1 MRKGNYRFRRPRCC
15 GAMMVSAYVRH
26 GSHSTAPGIEKI
38 GLYCTRCR
46 RFEIERPM
54 QPAFTEFA
62 RKFPVLKHVAT
73 ALKPYMNTVRGL
85 YFHGS
90 RVKGNHR
97 DDSDYDLLLITR
109 NKIGDDLKTG
119 LKEHNI
125 QIEVFTLSQAKK
137 QLDLTPSYLLT
148 VLRESVPLIG
158 AELREQLLRKKMNDI
173 ALQVELKDC
182 IKQLEYLKKMLSNR
196 PDDFI
201 KARIVHSAILRL
213 RQAYSI
219 KRLYHKDVPELS
231 TEFRKYFKG
240 NFQELY
246 ELYRIVRDMVHG
258 KGLNEDEIP
267 AGVRTL
273 KRNDLKKLISSVD
286 AYVKDVYNKLIKDYL
301 YNQKRMEKI

>member
-15 GAMMVSAYVRH
+15 GSMMVSAYIRH
-26 GSHSTAPGIEKI
+26 GRSAPGIEKV
-38 GLYCTRCR
+38 GLYCTRCK
-46 RFEIERPM
+46 RFEIEIPM
-54 QPAFTEFA
+54 HSAFTEFL
-62 RKFPVLKHVAT
+62 RKFPILRHVET

-90 RVKGNHR
+90 RARGDHR
-97 DDSDYDLLLITR
+97 EDSDYDLVLITHK
-109 NKIGDDLKTG
+109 KIDDKLKAE

-125 QIEVFTLSQAKK
+125 QVEVFTLSQLKK

-158 AELREQLLRKKMNDI
+158 AELREKLVRKKMNDI

-182 IKQLEYLKKMLSNR
+182 IRQLDYLKKMLNNE

-201 KARIVHSAILRL
+201 KARVIHSAILRL

-219 KRLYHKDVPELS
+219 KRLYYSDVPELS
-231 TEFRKYFKG
+231 LDFKYSEG
-240 NFQELY
+240 NFDEVY

-258 KGLNEDEIP
+258 DGLNEEDIP
-267 AGVRTL
+267 EKVRTL
-273 KRNDLKKLISSVD
+273 TKSELKKLISSVNS
-286 AYVKDVYNKLIKDYL
+286 YVKDVYEKIVGDYL
-301 YNQKRMEKI
+301 KKQGTT

>member
-26 GSHSTAPGIEKI
+26 GSHGKAPGIEKI

-54 QPAFTEFA
+54 QPVFNIYIE
-62 RKFPVLKHVAT
+62 KYPVLQYVIV

-109 NKIGDDLKTG
+109 NKIGDELKTE

-125 QIEVFTLSQAKK
+125 QVEVFTLSQAKK

-158 AELREQLLRKKMNDI
+158 AELREQLVRKKMNDI

-182 IKQLEYLKKMLSNR
+182 IKQVEYLKKMLNNE

-219 KRLYHKDVPELS
+219 KRLYYKDVPELAM
-231 TEFRKYFKG
+231 EFEGYSRG
-240 NFQELY
+240 NFNELY
-246 ELYRIVRDMVHG
+246 ELYRVVRDRVHN
-258 KGLNEDEIP
+258 KGLNDDEIP
-267 AGVRTL
+267 AGVRNLTRNEL
-273 KRNDLKKLISSVD
+273 KRLVSSVD
-286 AYVKDVYNKLIKDYL
+286 SYVKDVYKKLIGDYL
-301 YNQKRMEKI
+301 EKQKRMEKI

>member
-15 GAMMVSAYVRH
+15 GSMMVSAYIRH
-26 GSHSTAPGIEKI
+26 GRLAPGIEKV
-38 GLYCTRCR
+38 GLYCTRCK

-54 QPAFTEFA
+54 HSAFTEFVK
-62 RKFPVLKHVAT
+62 KFPILKHVET

-90 RVKGNHR
+90 RARGDHR
-97 DDSDYDLLLITR
+97 EDSDYDLVLITR
-109 NKIGDDLKTG
+109 KKIDDKLKTE

-125 QIEVFTLSQAKK
+125 QVEVFTLSQVKK

-158 AELREQLLRKKMNDI
+158 TELREKLVRKKMNDI

-182 IKQLEYLKKMLSNR
+182 IRQLEYLKKMLKNE

-201 KARIVHSAILRL
+201 KARVIHSAILRL

-219 KRLYHKDVPELS
+219 KRLYYSDVPELS
-231 TEFRKYFKG
+231 LDFKYSEG
-240 NFQELY
+240 NFDELY

-258 KGLNEDEIP
+258 DGLNEEELP
-267 AGVRTL
+267 EKVRTMT
-273 KRNDLKKLISSVD
+273 KSELKKLISSVNS
-286 AYVKDVYNKLIKDYL
+286 YVKEVYENIVGDYL
-301 YNQKRMEKI
+301 KKQGTP

>member
-1 MRKGNYRFRRPRCC
+1 MKKGNFRFRRPRCC
-15 GAMMVSAYVRH
+15 GSMMVSAYIRH
-26 GSHSTAPGIEKI
+26 GKAAPGIEKV
-38 GLYCTRCR
+38 GLYCPRCR

-54 QPAFTEFA
+54 QPAFTDFV
-62 RKFPVLKHVAT
+62 RKFPILKHVET

-90 RVKGNHR
+90 RARGDHR
-97 DDSDYDLLLITR
+97 ENSDYDLVLITR
-109 NKIGDDLKTG
+109 DKIGDELKTE

-125 QIEVFTLSQAKK
+125 QVEVFTLSQVKK

-158 AELREQLLRKKMNDI
+158 AELREKLVKKKMNDI

-182 IKQLEYLKKMLSNR
+182 MKQLEYLKKMMKNE

-201 KARIVHSAILRL
+201 KCRVIHSAILRL

-219 KRLYHKDVPELS
+219 KRLYYKNVPELS
-231 TEFRKYFKG
+231 LDFKYSEG
-240 NFQELY
+240 NFDELY

-258 KGLNEDEIP
+258 DGLKEEEIP
-267 AGVRTL
+267 EKVRTL
-273 KRNDLKKLISSVD
+273 TKGDLMKLVSSVD
-286 AYVKDVYNKLIKDYL
+286 SYARDVFDRITKC
-301 YNQKRMEKI
+301 EKITPV

>member
-26 GSHSTAPGIEKI
+26 GSHSKASGIEKI
-38 GLYCTRCR
+38 GLYCTQCR

-54 QPAFTEFA
+54 QPAFTEFV
-62 RKFPVLKHVAT
+62 RKFPILKHVAT

-90 RVKGNHR
+90 RARGDHR

-109 NKIGDDLKTG
+109 NKIGDELKTE
-119 LKEHNI
+119 LREHNI
-125 QIEVFTLSQAKK
+125 QVEVFTLSQAKK

-158 AELREQLLRKKMNDI
+158 TELREQLVRKKMNDI

-182 IKQLEYLKKMLSNR
+182 IKQLEYLKKMLNNE

-219 KRLYHKDVPELS
+219 KRLYHKDVPELAMD
-231 TEFRKYFKG
+231 FRGYSRG
-240 NFQELY
+240 NFNELY
-246 ELYRIVRDMVHG
+246 ELYRVVRDQVHD
-258 KGLNEDEIP
+258 KGLNNNEISV
-267 AGVRTL
+267 GVRTL
-273 KRNDLKKLISSVD
+273 TRNELKRLVSSVD
-286 AYVKDVYNKLIKDYL
+286 SYVKDVYKKLIGDYL
-301 YNQKRMEKI
+301 EKQKRMEKI

>member
-15 GAMMVSAYVRH
+15 GSMMVSAYIRH
-26 GSHSTAPGIEKI
+26 GKAEPGIEKV
-38 GLYCTRCR
+38 GLYCTLCR

-54 QPAFTEFA
+54 QPVFTEFV
-62 RKFPVLKHVAT
+62 RKFPVMKHVAT

-90 RVKGNHR
+90 RARGDHR
-97 DDSDYDLLLITR
+97 EDSDYDLLLITR
-109 NKIGDDLKTG
+109 DKIDDELKTG

-125 QIEVFTLSQAKK
+125 QVEVFTLSQVKK

-148 VLRESVPLIG
+148 VLRESLPLIG
-158 AELREQLLRKKMNDI
+158 ADLREKLVRKKMNDI

-182 IKQLEYLKKMLSNR
+182 IKQLEYLKKMLKNE

-201 KARIVHSAILRL
+201 KARVIHRAILRL

-219 KRLYHKDVPELS
+219 KRLYYGDVPELS
-231 TEFRKYFKG
+231 VDFKYSES
-240 NFQELY
+240 NFGELY

-258 KGLNEDEIP
+258 DGLNEEEIP
-267 AGVRTL
+267 EKVRTL
-273 KRNDLKKLISSVD
+273 TTSTLMKLVNSVD
-286 AYVKDVYNKLIKDYL
+286 SYAGDVFNRIM
-301 YNQKRMEKI
+301 RFEKINPVNSE